1 METTNLVDIELR
13 FIRAQESRNLSPYTI
28 RNYRQFFIELHRY
41 EQERGVSLRGDSLT
55 NDILRDVAVWLRQ
68 APLRKPRNGRT
79 TRNSGGLLVRLRQL
93 RALVRWL
100 QAEGLT
106 NQSLFVKLP
115 SVPQQVRESLT
126 EAQVGKLWESSYL
139 TGHSVQSARNRALLA
154 LMLTS
159 GLRVAEVAGIED
171 RDFSWDDGIVVV
183 TGKGD
188 KERYVP
194 VSRETE
200 ALIRIWMRRR
210 DAEPVEV
217 RGKGRGKTFELA
229 RTGIQ
234 ELCRKISRDV
244 GFVFSPH
251 RLRHTM
257 ALSYI
262 RQGMDPFHL
271 KRILGHKHIE
281 TTLVYV
287 NLNTDDLR
295 RKHAQFTPVHLV
307 PLTPQ
312 TESTPPT
319 RKLRLIKES

>member
-1 METTNLVDIELR
+1 METTNLVDIESR
-13 FIRAQESRNLSPYTI
+13 FILAQESRNLSPYTI

-41 EQERGVSLRGDSLT
+41 EQERGVCFRGDSLT

-106 NQSLFVKLP
+106 NPSLFVKLP
-115 SVPQQVRESLT
+115 SVPQQIRESLT
-126 EAQVGKLWESSYL
+126 EAQVGKLWESTYL
-139 TGHSVQSARNRALLA
+139 TGQSAQSARNRALLA

-200 ALIRIWMRRR
+200 ALIRGCVGGMRSRSR
-210 DAEPVEV
+210 SVV
-217 RGKGRGKTFELA
+217 RGGARRSSLRAPASKSSAARSAGTLGSSSVPTGYDTQWPFRTSGRGWIRSTSSGSWG
-229 RTGIQ
+229 TST
-234 ELCRKISRDV
+234 SRQ
-244 GFVFSPH
+244 PWC
-251 RLRHTM
+251 T
-257 ALSYI
+257 
-262 RQGMDPFHL
+262 
-271 KRILGHKHIE
+271 
-281 TTLVYV
+281 
-287 NLNTDDLR
+287 
-295 RKHAQFTPVHLV
+295 
-307 PLTPQ
+307 
-312 TESTPPT
+312 
-319 RKLRLIKES
+319 

>member
-1 METTNLVDIELR
+1 
-13 FIRAQESRNLSPYTI
+13 
-28 RNYRQFFIELHRY
+28 
-41 EQERGVSLRGDSLT
+41 
-55 NDILRDVAVWLRQ
+55 
-68 APLRKPRNGRT
+68 
-79 TRNSGGLLVRLRQL
+79 
-93 RALVRWL
+93 
-100 QAEGLT
+100 
-106 NQSLFVKLP
+106 
-115 SVPQQVRESLT
+115 
-126 EAQVGKLWESSYL
+126 
-139 TGHSVQSARNRALLA
+139 
-154 LMLTS
+154 
-159 GLRVAEVAGIED
+159 
-171 RDFSWDDGIVVV
+171 
-183 TGKGD
+183 
-188 KERYVP
+188 
-194 VSRETE
+194 
-200 ALIRIWMRRR
+200 MRRR

-295 RKHAQFTPVHLV
+295 RKHAQFTPGHLV

-312 TESTPPT
+312 TESTPQT

>member
-1 METTNLVDIELR
+1 METTDLVNIESR
-13 FIRAQESRNLSPYTI
+13 FILAQESRNLSLYTI
-28 RNYRQFFIELHRY
+28 RNYRQFFIELRRY
-41 EQERGVSLRGDSLT
+41 EQERGVSFRGDSLT
-55 NDILRDVAVWLRQ
+55 NDILRDIAVWLRQ

-106 NQSLFVKLP
+106 NPSLVVKLP
-115 SVPQQVRESLT
+115 SVPQQIRESLT
-126 EAQVGKLWESSYL
+126 EAQVGKLWESNYL
-139 TGHSVQSARNRALLA
+139 TGQSAQSARNRALLA

-200 ALIRIWMRRR
+200 ALIRTWIDRRN
-210 DAEPVEV
+210 AEPIEV

-295 RKHAQFTPVHLV
+295 RKHAQFTPAHLV
-307 PLTPQ
+307 PSAPQ
-312 TESTPPT
+312 TESMP
-319 RKLRLIKES
+319 RARMLRGIKEN